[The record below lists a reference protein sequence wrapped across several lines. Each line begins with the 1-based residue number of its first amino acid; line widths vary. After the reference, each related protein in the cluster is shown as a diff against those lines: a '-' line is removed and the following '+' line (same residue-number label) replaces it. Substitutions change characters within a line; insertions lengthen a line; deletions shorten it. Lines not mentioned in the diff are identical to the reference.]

1 MAPTMRRHLHSHL
14 DRAPHAHLSEVSAAG
29 ETPRP
34 TDPSRAVLVDV
45 GEHRG
50 ALVLTAPAE
59 CEGLEVEIHPTSDP
73 SQRTHVWVLPRAG
86 RNATV
91 YAAVFPSLPA
101 DDYAVAA
108 PDGST
113 GMIVSVPP
121 NQVTSAAWEQQQD
134 GVARRQPRR

>member
-1 MAPTMRRHLHSHL
+1 
-14 DRAPHAHLSEVSAAG
+14 
-29 ETPRP
+29 
-34 TDPSRAVLVDV
+34 VLVDV

-73 SQRTHVWVLPRAG
+73 SQRTHVWVLPRAR

>member
-1 MAPTMRRHLHSHL
+1 
-14 DRAPHAHLSEVSAAG
+14 
-29 ETPRP
+29 
-34 TDPSRAVLVDV
+34 
-45 GEHRG
+45 
-50 ALVLTAPAE
+50 LTAPAE
-59 CEGLEVEIHPTSDP
+59 REGFEVEIHPASDP
-73 SQRTHVWVLPRAG
+73 SRHTHVWVLPRAG
-86 RNATV
+86 QSVTV

-134 GVARRQPRR
+134 GVGRRQPRR